1 MSTPGQDLIDAVDG
15 GIFGAVM
22 SSGLPCPIFFAHHA
36 GLKKERNSYVNLMC
50 SSPKLMSWRV
60 EREADI

>member
-1 MSTPGQDLIDAVDG
+1 MSTPGQDLIDAIDG

-36 GLKKERNSYVNLMC
+36 RLKK
-50 SSPKLMSWRV
+50 
-60 EREADI
+60 REKFLRKFDVQQSKVDELES